1 MQIGLWKKGLVL
13 GIILLFVG
21 VSIIP
26 TISGNIKTIKKAVY
40 EEVIKD
46 RITILKQ
53 IEPVGT
59 YEDYINSRED
69 KPYFIIRISEPLK
82 RTTSPLVIVFVETDL
97 VSELTDEI
105 ILYNETL
112 RIIGYDSIIYEV
124 SGVSPEDL
132 KDIILTYWQN
142 GYNVT
147 GTVLIGDLPV
157 AWFHHSNDFYG
168 IEEFPC
174 DLFLM
179 DLDGIWTDTD
189 HDKMYDLHTDG
200 LGDTA
205 PEIYIGRID
214 ASNIPG
220 DEITILEKYFA
231 KVYDFWSGTT
241 NQTKYGLTYTEK
253 DWVGYPSFKYDLGY
267 AYEDYEAIWY
277 PDVDRDDYLN
287 NRTPGTYEFIQLSCH
302 SSSQRHSFTI
312 GGNAYNYEIRDA
324 PPKALFYNLF
334 CCSSLRFTDYNC
346 LGYAYILDTDTPS
359 LTVIGSAKTG
369 SMLDFRY
376 FYEPIGNGSS
386 FGTAFR
392 KWFEYEYPYS
402 DDPGGYNDISWFYGM
417 TILGDPTII
426 IKNKPPVKPV
436 KPSGPLNGI
445 GGESYTYSSSAT
457 DPDGNQIYYN
467 FSWGDNI
474 YSGWVG
480 PYDSGQTINLSHI
493 WNDGGTYEIK
503 VQARDFRGKLS
514 DWSEPLSITIDN
526 SPEIPIING
535 PKSGKVGTSYPYKFI
550 AEDPDEDSVMYI
562 IDWGDNNT
570 EWTEYNDS
578 GEEIILK
585 HTWNETRVY
594 IIRAKAIDIYGA
606 ESDWGEHRIE
616 IPRTR
621 TTISIV
627 WFQWL
632 FEHFPLL
639 EKLLSSIKVI

>member
-1 MQIGLWKKGLVL
+1 MLVI
-13 GIILLFVG
+13 GIIFLFIG

-26 TISGNIKTIKKAVY
+26 TINGNIKTIDKAVY

-59 YEDYINSRED
+59 HEDYINSRQD
-69 KPYFIIRISEPLK
+69 KPYFIIRISEPPK
-82 RTTSPLVIVFVETDL
+82 KTTSPLLIVFVESDL

-112 RIIGYDSIIYEV
+112 RIIGYDSIIYEA
-124 SGVSPEDL
+124 SGVTPEDL

-142 GYNVT
+142 GYNLT
-147 GTVLIGDLPV
+147 GTVLIGDFPV

-168 IEEFPC
+168 LEEFPC

-179 DLDGIWTDTD
+179 DLDGTWIDTN
-189 HDKMYDLHTDG
+189 HDNKYDSHTDG
-200 LGDTA
+200 SGDTA

-220 DEITILEKYFA
+220 DEIPTLKKYFA

-241 NQTKYGLTYTEK
+241 NQTKYGLTYTDK
-253 DWVGYPSFKYDLGY
+253 DWAYFEYFRYDLGY

-287 NRTPGTYEFIQLSCH
+287 NRTPSTYEFIQLSCH
-302 SSSQRHSFTI
+302 SSSQRHSFAI
-312 GGNAYNYEIRDA
+312 GGNANNYDIRYS
-324 PPKALFYNLF
+324 PPRALFYNLF

-346 LGYAYILDTDTPS
+346 IGYAYILNTNTPS
-359 LTVIGSAKTG
+359 LSVVGSAKTG

-376 FYEPIGNGSS
+376 FYEPIGNGDS

-426 IKNKPPVKPV
+426 INNKPPVKPV
-436 KPSGPLNGI
+436 KPSGPLNGLK
-445 GGESYTYSSSAT
+445 GESYTYSSSTT

-467 FSWGDNI
+467 FSWGDNT

-480 PYDSGQTINLSHI
+480 PYDSGQTVNLSHI
-493 WNDGGTYEIK
+493 WNVGGTYEIK
-503 VQARDFRGKLS
+503 VQARDFSGKLS
-514 DWSEPLSITIDN
+514 DWSEPLSIIIDN
-526 SPEIPIING
+526 SPEIPIIKG
-535 PKSGKVGTSYPYKFI
+535 PIFGKVGISYPYKFI
-550 AEDPDEDSVMYI
+550 AIDPDGDNICYF
-562 IDWGDNNT
+562 IDWGDG
-570 EWTEYNDS
+570 S
-578 GEEIILK
+578 EEITNYSPSGDEEIRN
-585 HTWNETRVY
+585 HTWNESGTY
-594 IIRAKAIDIYGA
+594 TIRAKAVDEYGA
-606 ESDWGEHRIE
+606 ESGWGELQVV

-621 TTISIV
+621 TTNV
-627 WFQWL
+627 WYNWFVKR
-632 FEHFPLL
+632 FPLL
-639 EKLLSSIKVI
+639 ERLLTMIKFV